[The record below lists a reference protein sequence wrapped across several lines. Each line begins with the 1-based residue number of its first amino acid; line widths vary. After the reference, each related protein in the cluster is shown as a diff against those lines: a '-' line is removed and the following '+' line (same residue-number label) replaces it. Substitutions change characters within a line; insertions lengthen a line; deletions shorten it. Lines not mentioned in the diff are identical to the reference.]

1 MQRQTYLYVC
11 EREGETNAQTD
22 LNICPNTSFWNY
34 VCMDSGHLISKA
46 VFAVQASYAKEL
58 TMQPCSLD
66 MGDKYPSLQISRS
79 SSIQVLSNA
88 SSDLKPKE
96 ERKLMIPALIYG
108 PHSKQEKFH

>member
-1 MQRQTYLYVC
+1 
-11 EREGETNAQTD
+11 
-22 LNICPNTSFWNY
+22 
-34 VCMDSGHLISKA
+34 MDSGHLISKA

-88 SSDLKPKE
+88 SSDLKTKGRE
-96 ERKLMIPALIYG
+96 ETNDSCSYIWTPL
-108 PHSKQEKFH
+108 